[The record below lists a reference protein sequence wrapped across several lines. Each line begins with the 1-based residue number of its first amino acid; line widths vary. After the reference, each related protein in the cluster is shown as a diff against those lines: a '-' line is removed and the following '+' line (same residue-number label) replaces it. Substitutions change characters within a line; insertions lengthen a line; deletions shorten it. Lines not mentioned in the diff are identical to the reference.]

1 MTAKKKKIIIS
12 SAIALILIMS
22 LVFYFSRKKSQT
34 EYITEEAG
42 YQDIIKTVSATGE
55 LKADSELNLN
65 FEITG
70 RLKSVAKVGEETA
83 QGEAI
88 GALEDYDLSQEV
100 EKAKLALDKA
110 MAEAGITDDK
120 IEEADQA
127 VSNAKKYL
135 EGVEDLED
143 QKAEAAQQAYDDACD
158 YYDDAEAYY
167 NKVVEEEGEESS
179 TAKYAKLTLTSA
191 LKSKNSAQEALETAE
206 ETKDLNILSAEN
218 SLKLAKDQRRT
229 VESDFAQKSTNS
241 VIETARVNYN
251 LAQSN
256 LEKSQLKSPVNGI
269 ITKMNYEAGEVIGS
283 AAAGTPFGRLISYD
297 LLLEANVPE
306 ADIVLLKK
314 SQMAEV
320 TFDSLSEEEKFRA
333 EIIEI
338 DPASTVIQDVVYYKV
353 KLKMNNSDSRLKPG
367 MSADIDVKIDE
378 RKNVLAVPQRAVENG
393 EVKILIE
400 GGKVVEKQVKTGLKG
415 DGSMLEIKSG
425 ISQGDKVILAEKTN

>member
-1 MTAKKKKIIIS
+1 MVSKKKKIVIA
-12 SAIALILIMS
+12 SAIALILMIG

-34 EYITEEAG
+34 EYITEKAS

-70 RLKSVAKVGEETA
+70 RLKSVAKVGEEAA

-88 GALEDYDLSQEV
+88 GALEDYDLNQEV
-100 EKAKLALDKA
+100 KKAKLALDKA

-120 IEEADQA
+120 IEEAGQS

-143 QKAEAAQQAYDDACD
+143 QKVEAAQQAYDDACD
-158 YYDDAEAYY
+158 YYDDTEAYY
-167 NKVVEEEGEESS
+167 NKIVEEEGEESS

-229 VESDFAQKSTNS
+229 VESDFAQKSTDS

-251 LAQSN
+251 LALTN
-256 LEKSQLKSPVNGI
+256 LEKAQLKSPVNGI

-283 AAAGTPFGRLISYD
+283 AAASTPFGRLISYD

-306 ADIVLLKK
+306 SDIVLLKK
-314 SQMAEV
+314 EQTAEI
-320 TFDSLSEEEKFRA
+320 TFDSLSEEERFEA
-333 EIIEI
+333 EIVGIE
-338 DPASTVIQDVVYYKV
+338 PSSTVIQDVVYYKV
-353 KLKMNNSDSRLKPG
+353 KLKIEDLDSRLKPG

-378 RKNVLAVPQRAVENG
+378 RKNVLAVPQRAVENKK
-393 EVKILIE
+393 VKILTKE
-400 GGKVVEKQVKTGLKG
+400 GEVVEKQVKTGLKG
-415 DGSMLEIKSG
+415 DSSMLEIKSG
-425 ISQGDKVILAEKTN
+425 ISRGDKVILAEKTD